1 MSVGNRIE
9 RLRRRIEAAGAD
21 DDSGGF
27 APAGLKG
34 ALFVLSRGYGWI
46 MGVRERLYVRG
57 VLPSRS
63 LPCRVVSIGNL
74 VAGGTGKTP
83 MTIFVARLIQSL
95 EYRVVVVSRGYRGRM
110 EPSGGVVSDG
120 RTILAGPEDA
130 GDEPYLM
137 AKILTGIP
145 VVVGRRRWEAGM
157 LAVQR
162 FDPHCIVLDD
172 AFQHRR
178 LHRDLDVVLL
188 DSRSPVGNGHL
199 LPRGRLREPLSAL
212 QRAQAVVFTRCQ
224 APVGPDTLKRLPAH
238 CPVFCSVH
246 TPLIRAG
253 KAAAGGASGDVT
265 TLTGLTGKR
274 VLAFAGLADNQQ
286 FFDCLEQAGCRVVH
300 ALAFG
305 DHHRYPPG
313 DRERICRRA
322 LQADAELLVTSF
334 KDWVKIEHGP
344 SWPLPLVA
352 VDVTIRLLGD
362 PLPFQRLISSVL
374 PTPAA

>member
-21 DDSGGF
+21 DDSGGS

-95 EYRVVVVSRGYRGRM
+95 GYRVVVVSRGYRGRM

-178 LHRDLDVVLL
+178 LQRDLDVVLL

-224 APVGPDTLKRLPAH
+224 APVGPDLLKRLPAH
-238 CPVFCSVH
+238 CRVFYSVH
-246 TPLIRAG
+246 TPLIRAST
-253 KAAAGGASGDVT
+253 APAGDASSDVT
-265 TLTGLTGKR
+265 AMAMLHGRR
-274 VLAFAGLADNQQ
+274 VLAFAGLADNRQ
-286 FFDCLEQAGCRVVH
+286 FFDLLRQSGCRTTRT
-300 ALAFG
+300 LAFA
-305 DHHRYPPG
+305 DHHRYTVG
-313 DRERICRRA
+313 DLDHISRMAVETG
-322 LQADAELLVTSF
+322 ADVLVTTF
-334 KDWVKIEHGP
+334 KDWVKLENVR

-352 VDVTIRLLGD
+352 VDVTIKLTHQERGFRSFLSNALKK
-362 PLPFQRLISSVL
+362 
-374 PTPAA
+374 

>member
-1 MSVGNRIE
+1 MSVGNPIE
-9 RLRRRIEAAGAD
+9 RLRRRIEAAAAD
-21 DDSGGF
+21 DDSGGS

-34 ALFVLSRGYGWI
+34 ALFILSRGYGWI

-63 LPCRVVSIGNL
+63 LPCRVISIGNL

-95 EYRVVVVSRGYRGRM
+95 GYRVAVVSRGYRGRM
-110 EPSGGVVSDG
+110 EQAGGVVSDG

-130 GDEPYLM
+130 GDEPFLM
-137 AKILTGIP
+137 AKILTGVP

-224 APVGPDTLKRLPAH
+224 TAVRPDIRARLPAH
-238 CPVFCSVH
+238 CRVFYSAH

-253 KAAAGGASGDVT
+253 KAAAGGASSDVT
-265 TLTGLTGKR
+265 TLAGLTGKR

-286 FFDCLEQAGCRVVH
+286 FFDCLEQAGCQVVH

-305 DHHRYPPG
+305 DHHRYTPG
-313 DRERICRRA
+313 DRERICRMA
-322 LQADAELLVTSF
+322 LQAGAEVLVTTF
-334 KDWVKIEHGP
+334 KDWVKLEKAP
-344 SWPLPLVA
+344 SWPLPIAA
-352 VDVTIRLLGD
+352 VDVTVQLNHDERGFRSFLSDALKK
-362 PLPFQRLISSVL
+362 
-374 PTPAA
+374 